1 MMNMQTTYET
11 HYNHVKS
18 VVLANENKYIEA
30 DVNELDIDQ
39 NDPPE
44 HLSTAERRLQSL
56 AEGSESLTEMSQQDL
71 VDNAN
76 IFTSSATPCLHMR
89 FDSPSN
95 KHEIP
100 ADQYRQMLRELIQ
113 NKEP

>member
-30 DVNELDIDQ
+30 VVNELDIDQ

-44 HLSTAERRLQSL
+44 HLWNQIAPSTAERRLQSL
-56 AEGSESLTEMSQQDL
+56 AEGSESLTEMSQL
-71 VDNAN
+71 DNAN
-76 IFTSSATPCLHMR
+76 IDIIGNTLLT
-89 FDSPSN
+89 
-95 KHEIP
+95 HEI
-100 ADQYRQMLRELIQ
+100 
-113 NKEP
+113 